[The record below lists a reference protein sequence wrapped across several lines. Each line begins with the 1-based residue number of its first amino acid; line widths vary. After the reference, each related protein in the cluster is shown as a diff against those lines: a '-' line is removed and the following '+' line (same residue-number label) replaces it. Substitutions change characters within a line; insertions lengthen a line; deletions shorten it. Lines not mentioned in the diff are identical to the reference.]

1 MQKFDVF
8 VLGGGPGGYVSAIR
22 ASQLGLKVG
31 LVEKENLGGVCLNW
45 GCIPTKALIK
55 SAEVFSLVNNANLFG
70 VSVKKVDIDIL
81 AVVNRSRKIAE
92 KLSGGV
98 KYLLQ
103 KNKVNTFKGFGS
115 FSDRNTINIE
125 SNGSIE
131 KVFADNVIVATG
143 ARSKI
148 IKGLEPDSKAIWTYK
163 DALVPTAIPQ
173 KMLIV
178 GAGVIGIEFAYF
190 YRSLG
195 VDVTVIDLES
205 RILSSLDSEITSIA
219 KDEFER
225 LGIKFI
231 LNSKVANV
239 KKTGN
244 SIEVSVISENS
255 TKIIKVNK
263 LLSAVGVVANIED
276 LNLKECG
283 VNVENDMIVVDE
295 FCKSSV
301 DNIFGIGDVVRGPWL
316 AHKASHE
323 GIVVAEKIAG
333 KNPKAL
339 NDKLI
344 PACVYS
350 NPQLSSI
357 GLRESD
363 AREKYGEISVG
374 KFPYS
379 ANGKALTEGKETGLI
394 KTIFHKKTGELL
406 GAHMI
411 GAEVTELIQGFSI
424 GMNLETTEEE
434 LINTIY
440 PHPTLS
446 EMLGESVLSA
456 FGKEL
461 HV

>member
-8 VLGGGPGGYVSAIR
+8 ILGGGPGGYVAAIR
-22 ASQLGLKVG
+22 ASQLGLTVG

-70 VSVKKVDIDIL
+70 VSVKDVDIDIL
-81 AVVNRSRKIAE
+81 AVVKRSRKIAE

-103 KNKVNTFKGFGS
+103 KNKVSTFKGFGS
-115 FSDRNTINIE
+115 LFDSNTVKIE
-125 SNGSIE
+125 SNGFTE
-131 KVFADNVIVATG
+131 KVFAENIIVATG

-148 IKGLEPDSKAIWTYK
+148 VKGLEPDSDKIWTYK
-163 DALVPTAIPQ
+163 DALVPAEIPQ

-195 VDVTVIDLES
+195 TDVTVIDLENS
-205 RILSSLDSEITSIA
+205 ILSSLDSEITSIA
-219 KDEFER
+219 KNEFER
-225 LGIKFI
+225 QGIKFI
-231 LNSKVANV
+231 LNSKVTNI
-239 KKTGN
+239 KKTEK
-244 SIEVSVISENS
+244 SVEVSVFSENS
-255 TKIIKVNK
+255 SKIIKVNK
-263 LLSAVGVVANIED
+263 VLSAIGVVANIEN
-276 LNLKECG
+276 LNLVECG
-283 VNVENDMIVVDE
+283 VTVENGIIVVNE
-295 FCKSSV
+295 FCRSSV
-301 DNIFGIGDVVRGPWL
+301 DNIFCIGDVVRGPWL

-344 PACVYS
+344 PACIYS
-350 NPQLSSI
+350 NPQISSI
-357 GLRESD
+357 GLTECE
-363 AREKYGEISVG
+363 AKKKYEEISVG

-394 KTIFHKKTGELL
+394 KTIFHKETGELL

-411 GAEVTELIQGFSI
+411 GADVTELIQGFSI

-446 EMLGESVLSA
+446 EMLGESVLNA

>member
-8 VLGGGPGGYVSAIR
+8 VLGGGPGGYVAAIR

-55 SAEVFSLVNNANLFG
+55 SAEVFSLINNANLFG
-70 VSVKKVDIDIL
+70 VSVKDVDVDIL
-81 AVVNRSRKIAE
+81 AVVKRSRKIAE

-103 KNKVNTFKGFGS
+103 KNKVSTFKGFGS
-115 FSDRNTINIE
+115 LFDSNTVKIE
-125 SNGSIE
+125 SNGSTE
-131 KVFADNVIVATG
+131 KVFAENIILATG

-148 IKGLEPDSKAIWTYK
+148 VKGLEPDSDKIWTYK
-163 DALVPTAIPQ
+163 DALVPAEIPQ

-195 VDVTVIDLES
+195 TDVTVVDLENS
-205 RILSSLDSEITSIA
+205 ILSSLDSEIRSIA
-219 KDEFER
+219 KKEFER
-225 LGIKFI
+225 QGIKFI
-231 LNSKVANV
+231 LNSKVNNI
-239 KKTGN
+239 KKTEK
-244 SIEVSVISENS
+244 SVEVSVFSENS

-263 LLSAVGVVANIED
+263 VLSAVGVVANIEN
-276 LNLKECG
+276 LNLVECG
-283 VNVENDMIVVDE
+283 VTVENGIIVVDE

-301 DNIFGIGDVVRGPWL
+301 DNIFCIGDVVRGPWL

-344 PACVYS
+344 PACIYS
-350 NPQLSSI
+350 NPQISSI
-357 GLRESD
+357 GLTECE
-363 AREKYGEISVG
+363 AKKKYEEISVG

-446 EMLGESVLSA
+446 EMLGESVLNA

>member
-8 VLGGGPGGYVSAIR
+8 VLGGGPGGYVAAIR

-55 SAEVFSLVNNANLFG
+55 SAEVFNLVNNANLFG

-115 FSDRNTINIE
+115 FSDRNTINIK

-131 KVFADNVIVATG
+131 QVFADNIIVATG

-148 IKGLEPDSKAIWTYK
+148 IKGLEPDGKAIWTYK
-163 DALVPTAIPQ
+163 DALVPAEIPQ

-178 GAGVIGIEFAYF
+178 GAGVIGVEFAYF

-195 VDVTVIDLES
+195 VDVTVIDLEN

-219 KDEFER
+219 KEEYER
-225 LGIKFI
+225 QGIKFI
-231 LNSKVANV
+231 LNSRVANV
-239 KKTGN
+239 KKTEK

-255 TKIIKVNK
+255 TEIIKVNK

-283 VNVENDMIVVDE
+283 VNVENNMIVVDE
-295 FCKSSV
+295 FCRSSV
-301 DNIFGIGDVVRGPWL
+301 DNIFCIGDVVRGPWL

-323 GIVVAEKIAG
+323 GIVVAEKISG

-344 PACVYS
+344 PACIYS
-350 NPQLSSI
+350 NPQISSI
-357 GLRESD
+357 GLTEFE
-363 AREKYGEISVG
+363 AKNKYGEISIG

-411 GAEVTELIQGFSI
+411 GAEVTELIHGFSI

-446 EMLGESVLSA
+446 EMLGESVLNA

-461 HV
+461 HI